1 MAERSYKVETRKIE
15 YWCDQCDSSAM
26 SIIDMP
32 VRSEHPMWRYWC
44 PSCNATVDL
53 PYRYPVYRYEYME
66 NQ

>member
-15 YWCDQCDSSAM
+15 